1 MANELG
7 WITVPLVTA
16 VAFTFMGIEGI
27 ADEIEMPF
35 GTDERDLPIGMF
47 ISCSTNSSTLPTLV
61 CLIDRYCEDLRE
73 EITYGHFAPTCSRI
87 VANSCSAI

>member
-1 MANELG
+1 MTMANELG

-35 GTDERDLPIGMF
+35 GTDERDLPIGMLKK
-47 ISCSTNSSTLPTLV
+47 N
-61 CLIDRYCEDLRE
+61 
-73 EITYGHFAPTCSRI
+73 
-87 VANSCSAI
+87 

>member
-1 MANELG
+1 MANDLG

-35 GTDERDLPIGMF
+35 GTDERDLPIGMYF
-47 ISCSTNSSTLPTLV
+47 WCSKVFQPTAHL
-61 CLIDRYCEDLRE
+61 
-73 EITYGHFAPTCSRI
+73 
-87 VANSCSAI
+87 